1 MWGWWGGGRER
12 FAPVYMF
19 HLPRALPVHIILQR
33 RKAQTKQM
41 LTNAPIVSTHKTSLF
56 PLSLNPTRA
65 CSSCL
70 SSVAK
75 RHHAHT
81 QQNTSGKRRYH
92 THVPYLTNTTAVE
105 VYATTTLYETLQLQH
120 RVHQIPWQGMW
131 VCRRARCKNVQS
143 ICCVLTIINT
153 GISQPTF
160 GSCCGCCGST
170 LGPVPGPS
178 PLSSPSRPSP
188 PSPLPTQLLPRP
200 PSILREEKPKR
211 NRAWASVGWPTNR
224 GTRFGGPPISW
235 AR

>member
-1 MWGWWGGGRER
+1 MPQSSRHTRHSSFPQPNPGVVLM
-12 FAPVYMF
+12 PVTS
-19 HLPRALPVHIILQR
+19 
-33 RKAQTKQM
+33 RKAPSRAHATK
-41 LTNAPIVSTHKTSLF
+41 HKRET
-56 PLSLNPTRA
+56 T
-65 CSSCL
+65 
-70 SSVAK
+70 
-75 RHHAHT
+75 
-81 QQNTSGKRRYH
+81 
-92 THVPYLTNTTAVE
+92 VPYPCPIPYQHNNSRRGIC
-105 VYATTTLYETLQLQH
+105 YDDFMYETLQLQH